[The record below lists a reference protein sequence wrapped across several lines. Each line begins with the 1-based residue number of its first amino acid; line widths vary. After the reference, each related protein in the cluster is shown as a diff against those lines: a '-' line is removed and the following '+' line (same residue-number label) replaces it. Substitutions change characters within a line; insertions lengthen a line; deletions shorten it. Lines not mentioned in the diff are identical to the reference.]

1 MSNGAKMSALAA
13 AALVLCSLSLDGC
26 AISTIGSSPM
36 DARAEV
42 PARPNAGGYLAV
54 EDLPPKGEKPTTM
67 TVDERLKLQ
76 KELID
81 ARDRQASRAKAK
93 EGTASPQA
101 TKP

>member
-1 MSNGAKMSALAA
+1 MSKDAKMSALAA

-42 PARPNAGGYLAV
+42 PARPNTGGYLAV

-76 KELID
+76 KELIA

-93 EGTASPQA
+93 EGTASPQP